1 MKSIIVEVG
10 ANYGNDTAHF
20 VNDKNNEVWAFE
32 PTPELIEHL
41 SNRFRG
47 DKNFHLIG
55 KAVDI
60 EETTKVFNI
69 AGGGDWGC
77 SSLYEFADDIHEKW
91 EGRPDFQVTHTVEVQ
106 TIRLDTFIVEN
117 KIEKIDYL
125 WVDAQG
131 NDFKVLKSLGDKID
145 IVAKGKCEGAYT
157 VDLYK
162 TEENRVE
169 DIVAWLQ
176 SNSFSCNV
184 VLDNVGKEADVHF
197 SRNL

>member
-1 MKSIIVEVG
+1 MKNVIVEVG

-41 SNRFRG
+41 LDRFKG
-47 DKNFHLIG
+47 DSNFHLIG
-55 KAVDI
+55 KAVDT
-60 EETTKVFNI
+60 EETTKIFNI

-91 EGRPDFQVTHTVEVQ
+91 EGRPDFQVTHKVEVE
-106 TIRLDTFIVEN
+106 TVRLDTFIIEN

-131 NDFKVLKSLGDKID
+131 NDFKVMKSLGSKIG

-176 SNSFSCNV
+176 LNGFSCNV
-184 VLDNVGKEADVHF
+184 IPDNVGKEADIHF
-197 SRNL
+197 LRNS

>member
-1 MKSIIVEVG
+1 MKSVIIEVG

-41 SNRFRG
+41 SKRFSN
-47 DKNFHLIG
+47 DKNFYLIG

-60 EETTKVFNI
+60 EETTKIFNI

-77 SSLYEFADDIHEKW
+77 SSLYEFSEDIHQKW
-91 EGRPDFQVTHTVEVQ
+91 EGRPDFQTTHTVEVQ
-106 TIRLDTFIVEN
+106 TVRLDTFIIEN
-117 KIEKIDYL
+117 EIQQVDYL
-125 WVDAQG
+125 WIDAQG
-131 NDFKVLKSLGDKID
+131 NDFKVLKSLGDKLS
-145 IVAKGKCEGAYT
+145 IVLKGKCEGAYT

-169 DIVAWLQ
+169 DIVDWLQ
-176 SNSFSCNV
+176 SNGFSCTV
-184 VLDNVGKEADVHF
+184 VPDNVGKEADVHF
-197 SRNL
+197 LRNL

>member
-1 MKSIIVEVG
+1 MKSVIIEVG

-41 SNRFRG
+41 SKRFAN

-60 EETTKVFNI
+60 EETTKIFNI

-77 SSLYEFADDIHEKW
+77 SSLYEFSEDIHQKW
-91 EGRPDFQVTHTVEVQ
+91 EGRPDFQTTHTVEVQ
-106 TIRLDTFIVEN
+106 TVRLDTFIIEN
-117 KIEKIDYL
+117 EIQQVDYL
-125 WVDAQG
+125 WIDAQG
-131 NDFKVLKSLGDKID
+131 NDFKVLKSLGDKLS
-145 IVAKGKCEGAYT
+145 IVLKGKCEGAYT

-162 TEENRVE
+162 TEGNRVE
-169 DIVAWLQ
+169 DIVDWLQ
-176 SNSFSCNV
+176 SNGFSCTV
-184 VLDNVGKEADVHF
+184 VPDNVGKEADVHF
-197 SRNL
+197 LRNL

>member
-41 SNRFRG
+41 SNRFRE
-47 DKNFHLIG
+47 DKNFYLIG

-91 EGRPDFQVTHTVEVQ
+91 EGRPDFQVTHTVEVE

-117 KIEKIDYL
+117 EIEKIDYL

-131 NDFKVLKSLGDKID
+131 NDFKVLKSLGDKIG

>member
-1 MKSIIVEVG
+1 MKSVIVEVG

-41 SNRFRG
+41 ENRFRG
-47 DKNFHLIG
+47 QSNFHLIG

-77 SSLYEFADDIHEKW
+77 SSLYEFAEDIHEKW
-91 EGRPDFQVTHTVEVQ
+91 EGRPDFQVTHKVEVQ
-106 TIRLDTFIVEN
+106 TVRLDTFVTVN
-117 KIEKIDYL
+117 SIEKIDYL
-125 WVDAQG
+125 WIDAQG
-131 NDFKVLKSLGDKID
+131 NDFRVLKSLGDKIG
-145 IVAKGKCEGAYT
+145 IVLKGKCEGAYT

-176 SNSFSCNV
+176 EKGFSCNV
-184 VLDNVGKEADVHF
+184 VPDNVGKEADIHF
-197 SRNL
+197 VRNL

>member
-1 MKSIIVEVG
+1 MKSVIVEVG

-20 VNDKNNEVWAFE
+20 VGNKNNEVWAFE
-32 PTPELIEHL
+32 PTPELIDHL
-41 SNRFRG
+41 TERFKG
-47 DKNFHLIG
+47 DSNFHLIG

-106 TIRLDTFIVEN
+106 TIRLDTFVVEN
-117 KIEKIDYL
+117 KIDKIDYL

-131 NDFKVLKSLGDKID
+131 NDFKVLKSLGDKIG
-145 IVAKGKCEGAYT
+145 IVVKGKCEGAYT

-169 DIVAWLQ
+169 DIVDWLK
-176 SNSFSCNV
+176 SKGFTCNV
-184 VLDNVGKEADVHF
+184 VPDNVGKEADIHF
-197 SRNL
+197 VSKK

>member
-1 MKSIIVEVG
+1 MKSVIVEVG
-10 ANYGNDTAHF
+10 ANYGNDTANF

-41 SNRFRG
+41 ENRFRG
-47 DKNFHLIG
+47 HNNFHLIG

-60 EETTKVFNI
+60 EETTKIFNI

-77 SSLYEFADDIHEKW
+77 SSLYEFAEDIHEKW
-91 EGRPDFQVTHTVEVQ
+91 EGRPDFQITHKVEVQ
-106 TIRLDTFIVEN
+106 TVRLDTFVTVN
-117 KIEKIDYL
+117 SIEKIDYL
-125 WVDAQG
+125 WIDAQG
-131 NDFKVLKSLGDKID
+131 NDFRVLKSLGDKIG
-145 IVAKGKCEGAYT
+145 IVVKGKCEGAYT

-176 SNSFSCNV
+176 NNGFSCNV
-184 VLDNVGKEADVHF
+184 VPDNVGKEADIHF

>member
-41 SNRFRG
+41 SNRFKG

-60 EETTKVFNI
+60 EETKKVFNI

-106 TIRLDTFIVEN
+106 TVRLDTFIHEN
-117 KIEKIDYL
+117 QINKIDYL
-125 WVDAQG
+125 WIDAQG
-131 NDFKVLKSLGDKID
+131 NDFKVLKSLGEKVS

-176 SNSFSCNV
+176 ANSFSCNV
-184 VLDNVGKEADVHF
+184 VPDNVGKEADIHF
-197 SRNL
+197 TRIL